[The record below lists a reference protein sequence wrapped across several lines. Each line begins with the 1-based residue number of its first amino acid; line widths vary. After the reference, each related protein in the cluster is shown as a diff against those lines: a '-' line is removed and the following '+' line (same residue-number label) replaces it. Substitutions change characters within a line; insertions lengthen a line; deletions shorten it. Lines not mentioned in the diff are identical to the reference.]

1 MSLYSNDTQPVE
13 AYRLASNGSIIADY
27 CVTPNLSS
35 PKLSKRYWWFWVA
48 VVAYRT
54 VDAAL
59 NFYNIQDECRHF
71 NEAVMNGVNCI
82 WDVGTTIAAWGGGA
96 KKINNAINE
105 ITARYDKKRLFA
117 ELPHGG
123 WKRDISPALDD
134 LADLLDTQGIGL
146 LGIDYINH
154 SEMTEAQSNRLLN
167 VTVPNNQLIKRDGS
181 LTTLVVTALLN
192 STVLHYGFHQFSQ
205 YGFTASIEP
214 TRELE
219 KRSEFYDEYFNGND
233 GIDISLC
240 TNGEDPGVTNAY
252 TDFGEYFDDLHC
264 HGNDMWNSQG
274 IYWQTYDKNNRGTID
289 SGAMSPYFD
298 GHASDIRQMTWCP
311 SGLRNTCGDL

>member
-1 MSLYSNDTQPVE
+1 
-13 AYRLASNGSIIADY
+13 
-27 CVTPNLSS
+27 
-35 PKLSKRYWWFWVA
+35 
-48 VVAYRT
+48 
-54 VDAAL
+54 
-59 NFYNIQDECRHF
+59 
-71 NEAVMNGVNCI
+71 MN
-82 WDVGTTIAAWGGGA
+82 
-96 KKINNAINE
+96 
-105 ITARYDKKRLFA
+105 KKRLFA

-123 WKRDISPALDD
+123 WKRDILPALDD

-311 SGLRNTCGDL
+311 SGLRNACGDL